1 MDPLTRYAGA
11 LPKGEPALSP
21 AARELSRR
29 ASLPSHPLR
38 GSSPKGRAC
47 PLTRY
52 AGALPKGE
60 PLVLIPALFIQ
71 VVQMLKA
78 SIGFNIEITDIV
90 KYKHRV

>member
-1 MDPLTRYAGA
+1 MVPLTRYAGA
-11 LPKGEPALSP
+11 LPKD
-21 AARELSRR
+21 
-29 ASLPSHPLR
+29 
-38 GSSPKGRAC
+38 
-47 PLTRY
+47 
-52 AGALPKGE
+52 E